1 MNNHIKSLVAFAVL
15 ALVTGS
21 AHAETFNLVPTTA
34 TWNYFHPTD
43 GTDPAIADPDFNTTW
58 YKQNDAGN
66 SYNGPTFTGSGS
78 GLFGYGGIGLGGVT
92 VNIGTPASGNRY
104 TAYFTTTFD
113 LGSTPASSIT
123 ILTTDVLADDGAFI
137 YINGQ
142 LATGVNV
149 GGISDTYLA
158 TTGPSGNE
166 GSLTTIALDESLLID
181 GVNTIAVSLHNT
193 SNGSSDLGFQLELTG
208 SDAVPVTLASETSSG
223 WAYLQSL
230 DGSNNDTNPALTDFN
245 FDDSWLDQSIGTYTG
260 SAVYDGPAFTT
271 GATAP
276 FSYGSVSGISG
287 GTILT
292 TPTISTRH
300 TAWFIKEVD
309 GGVDGYSN
317 LTLNLLANDG
327 AFVYLNG
334 HLIANKNMPTGSAD
348 TWNLLS
354 TSEGDGDFSK
364 QTILND
370 AVLKPGPNLLAV
382 SVHQDSITS
391 PNLGVKLKLTG
402 DIGLPDLAFV
412 VAEDIT
418 DTTASIYWVTGTA
431 GNSTVRF
438 GTAPGVYTSTVND
451 SGSKTSHQVGLT
463 GLTADTTY
471 YFEVK
476 TSDGGSFNPT
486 GTGSFTTAPDP
497 SGTLTRGPYLQ
508 SASHD
513 RITFRWETSEP
524 GDATV
529 NYGTTQGSLT
539 SSVTVPGSFTDHTV
553 TLTGLVADTRYYY
566 QVETVTAGGNVSTPE
581 TADYFFE
588 TSPTPGEA
596 HPTRI
601 WVIGDSGKGG
611 AASVYSAFR
620 NYNGDHTDVWLMLG
634 DNAYNSGTY
643 AQFQSAVFDRFP
655 ELLRNTTLWSTF
667 GNHDAFT
674 AGGAPYFDLFHFP
687 TGGEC
692 GGVASGS
699 ENYYSFDYGNIHFVC
714 LDSTT
719 SVNYSDTLGDGGMAD
734 WLQSD
739 LEATTADWIIAYFH
753 HGPYTKGSHNSDTE
767 VYHIA
772 MRANTLGI
780 LEDYG
785 VDLIL
790 SGHSHS
796 YERSHLLNG
805 HHGLST
811 SYAAATHAID
821 AGNGSEVGS
830 IDASGN
836 FVLSGADGAYQ
847 KPLAAG
853 NAGQVSSIVGAS
865 GQLSNWQ
872 GGSSAVVN
880 PTPHPVFTANL
891 RVLGS
896 MVIDVDANTL
906 HAVYLDN
913 AGNVRDDFTIVKG
926 TTIEVTATDN
936 SLAEHGADNTA
947 TFTLTRSGA
956 TSFAEDVN
964 YQISGSATNGGDY
977 SPMLT
982 GSVSFAADETSKQLT
997 VTRVA
1002 DSLAEGAE
1010 TMEVTVTGAQQAAG
1024 TDGALRD
1031 RYFLGTQVMDSATLA
1046 DKPSQDW
1053 WFGQFGAT
1061 ALTNALW
1068 KLDTDNDR
1076 LDRLQEY
1083 ALGGSIGTDDSAL
1096 LPTFQFSENTLELS
1110 YSQNNALTDLTFK
1123 VFTSTDLSDWTE
1135 TGVVNLLTGP
1145 ANPTGVES
1153 RKGAVALGAGDSK
1166 RFLRLRIDD

>member
-1 MNNHIKSLVAFAVL
+1 MKILSAFAVL
-15 ALVTGS
+15 ALVTSS
-21 AHAETFNLVPTTA
+21 AHAETFNLVPTSA
-34 TWNYFHPTD
+34 TWNYLHPTD
-43 GTDPAIADPDFNTTW
+43 AVDPAVADTDFNTTW
-58 YKQNDAGN
+58 YKQNDVGN
-66 SYNGPTFTGSGS
+66 SYNGPAFASSGS
-78 GLFGYGGIGLGGVT
+78 GLFGYGAISYGAIT
-92 VNIGTPASGNRY
+92 ENIGTPASGNRY

-142 LATGVNV
+142 LSSGINV

-166 GSLTTIALDESLLID
+166 GSLITIALDETLLID
-181 GVNTIAVSLHNT
+181 GVNSIAVSVHQTGNT
-193 SNGSSDLGFQLELTG
+193 SSDLGFQLELQG
-208 SDAVPVTLASETSSG
+208 SDVVPVTLVGETDSG

-271 GATAP
+271 GASAP
-276 FSYGSVSGISG
+276 FSYGDVSGISG

-292 TPTISTRH
+292 TPTSSTRH

-317 LTLNLLANDG
+317 LTVNLLADDG

-334 HLIANKNMPTGSAD
+334 HLIANKNMPSGSVD
-348 TWNLLS
+348 TWALFS
-354 TSEGDGDFSK
+354 ASAGDGSDFSK

-370 AVLKPGPNLLAV
+370 AVLVPGPNLLAV

-391 PNLGVKLKLTG
+391 PDLGIKLELTG

-418 DTTASIYWVTGTA
+418 DTTANIHWVTRVA

-438 GTAPGVYTSTVND
+438 GTTPGDYTTTVNEP
-451 SGSKTSHQVGLT
+451 GSETIHQVGLT

-471 YFEVK
+471 YFEVQ

-486 GTGSFTTAPDP
+486 GTGTFTTEPDP
-497 SGTLTRGPYLQ
+497 SGTLTRSPYLQ

-524 GDATV
+524 GNATV
-529 NYGTTQGSLT
+529 NYGTTLGSLT
-539 SSVTVPGSFTDHTV
+539 SSVTVPGSSTNHTV

-566 QVETVTAGGNVSTPE
+566 QVETDTGAGGIVNSPTN
-581 TADYFFE
+581 ADYFFE

-601 WVIGDSGKGG
+601 WVIGDSGSGG
-611 AASVYSAFR
+611 AASVYNAFR

-643 AQFQSAVFDRFP
+643 AQYQGAVFDRFP
-655 ELLRNTTLWSTF
+655 ELLRNTHLWSTF

-674 AGGAPYFDLFHFP
+674 SGGAPYFDLFHFP

-692 GGVASGS
+692 GGVASGT

-719 SVNYSDTLGDGGMAD
+719 EVNYTDTLGGSGMAD

-753 HGPYTKGSHNSDTE
+753 HGPYTKGSHDSDTE
-767 VYHIA
+767 AFHIA

-796 YERSHLLNG
+796 YERSHLING
-805 HHGLST
+805 HHGLSG
-811 SYAAATHAID
+811 SYVAGTHAID

-865 GQLSNWQ
+865 GKVSPWHN
-872 GGSSAVVN
+872 GSTAMVN
-880 PTPHPVFTANL
+880 PAPHPVFTANL

-913 AGNVRDDFTIVKG
+913 SGNVRDDFTIVKG
-926 TTIEVTATDN
+926 TTVEVSATDD
-936 SLAEHGADNTA
+936 SFAEHGFDNTA

-956 TSFAEDVN
+956 TSYAEDVT

-982 GSVSFAADETSKQLT
+982 GSVSFSIDEISKQLT
-997 VTRVA
+997 VTRVV
-1002 DSLAEGAE
+1002 DSLAEGSE
-1010 TMEVTVTGAQQAAG
+1010 LMEITVTVAQQAAG
-1024 TDGALRD
+1024 SGGALRG
-1031 RYFLGTQVMDSATLA
+1031 RYFLGSQMIGSVTLA

-1053 WFGQFGAT
+1053 WFGQLGAT
-1061 ALTNALW
+1061 ALTNNLW

-1083 ALGGSIGTDDSAL
+1083 AFGGVLGVDDSAL
-1096 LPTFQFSENTLELS
+1096 LPSYLLSESTLGLY

-1123 VFTSTDLSDWTE
+1123 VFTSTDLTNWTE
-1135 TGVVNLLTGP
+1135 TGVVDSLIGP

-1153 RKGAVALGAGDSK
+1153 RKGEVTRGAGETR
-1166 RFLRLRIDD
+1166 RFIRLQIDD